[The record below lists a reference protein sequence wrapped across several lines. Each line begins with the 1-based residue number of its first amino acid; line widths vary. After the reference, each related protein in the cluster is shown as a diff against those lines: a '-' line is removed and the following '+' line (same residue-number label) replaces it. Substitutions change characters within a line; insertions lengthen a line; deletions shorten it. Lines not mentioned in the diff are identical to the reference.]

1 MSKRSLFMA
10 VPLVSRAARLR
21 PRGGKGTGTIE
32 PNDRTPRRLTGA
44 GGAPQSGAELHKRS
58 AEASRVDREAGPVNV
73 PT

>member
-32 PNDRTPRRLTGA
+32 PNDQTPRLC
-44 GGAPQSGAELHKRS
+44 APLRGAELHKRS